1 MRPISGFSDCAARL
15 RMHDALAPLL
25 VTSPGSGPPGSPNL
39 SPKVFGRASTHGGRL
54 VLGVDD
60 YQKEIADLETQVER
74 LVEEEGD
81 ARTIAELT
89 MQLEI
94 LKAIYARASDLYG
107 RGLKDEGLRYG
118 LRIQGYGDWTIDN
131 VYAFVYERS
140 VELEPRA
147 HSAFVGGIK
156 AADFALMLNP

>member
-1 MRPISGFSDCAARL
+1 M
-15 RMHDALAPLL
+15 
-25 VTSPGSGPPGSPNL
+25 
-39 SPKVFGRASTHGGRL
+39 
-54 VLGVDD
+54 DD

-74 LVEEEGD
+74 LVEEQGD
-81 ARTIAELT
+81 AKTVAELS

-94 LKAIYARASDLYG
+94 LKAIYARVTDLLK
-107 RGLKDEGLRYG
+107 RGIKDEGLRYG